1 MEKNNIEKYFALGL
15 TTILIFLMLQPII
28 SSHSSSLIPT
38 ICTQE
43 KENIV
48 IFKGISSNTVEDF
61 STSYAYKKTTQPIAL
76 IRSGTNVQLTNNTYY
91 DGHPTI
97 TSDGLGN
104 LMVNYERG
112 DQNQSMNIG
121 MRISQNGGATWDNH
135 SYYWTIPYKET
146 RPDIDYVG
154 SQRTAI
160 GSLVPDPT
168 FSDGSVATFI
178 VYPDIIDPYAEGR
191 WSCSGGD
198 LTTHNITHMTS
209 TAVGGYVGDPKPD
222 PKFKGIWAYTADF
235 GTRHTVVLCSHLPQ
249 GYRTCV
255 FPDLE
260 GDVDNISAD
269 VDISTGKMVL
279 TMDDNNDINGPG
291 ILILTSYIGTDWNW
305 WSVVNGSY
313 IKGYKN
319 PDIMAING
327 TIYIVAQKAGKIYS
341 LISNSTT
348 GSYNVKTVSD
358 QGGYPTI
365 ATNGQVIHCLAID
378 NGNLNLYK
386 LEVGKNWTFVK
397 QINTVDGTVTEGY
410 KTSDIC
416 GEGITWTDMRDDN
429 SNIYFESYIFGQKIN
444 IDNIKGGF
452 GCSVTI
458 TNIFNSQ
465 MTGIPWTISFD
476 GKIFIGQEK
485 TGTIDTLT
493 PGETGEIRS
502 GFIFGLGRAT
512 IIVKVEQ
519 AIASAKCFVIGP
531 FIFLIK

>member
-1 MEKNNIEKYFALGL
+1 MKNNMIGKCCILGL
-15 TTILIFLMLQPII
+15 TTILTLSMLQPII
-28 SSHSSSLIPT
+28 GGHLSPLTPNT
-38 ICTQE
+38 CTQE
-43 KENIV
+43 DEKIV
-48 IFKGISSNTVEDF
+48 TFKGITTETVKDYA
-61 STSYAYKKTTQPIAL
+61 TSYTYKKTTPVTESL
-76 IRSGTNVQLTNNTYY
+76 SSGINVRLTDNTNY

-97 TSDGLGN
+97 TNDGAGN

-112 DQNQSMNIG
+112 DENQSMDVG

-160 GSLVPDPT
+160 GTLVPDPT
-168 FSDGSVATFI
+168 FSDGSVATFV

-198 LTTHNITHMTS
+198 LATHNISHVTS
-209 TAVGGYVGDPKPD
+209 AAVGGFVGDPKPD
-222 PKFKGIWAYTADF
+222 PKFKGIWAFTADF

-249 GYRTCV
+249 GYLTCV
-255 FPDLE
+255 FPDLD

-269 VDISTGKMVL
+269 IDISTGKMVL
-279 TMDDNNDINGPG
+279 AMDDNNDVDGQG
-291 ILILTSYIGTDWNW
+291 ILVLTSNISTDWSW
-305 WSVVNGSY
+305 WEVVSGSY

-327 TIYIVAQKAGKIYS
+327 TIYIVAQRGGKIYS
-341 LISNSTT
+341 LISNSTS
-348 GSYNVKTVSD
+348 GSYSVKTICE

-365 ATNGQVIHCLAID
+365 TTNGEVIHCLAID

-386 LEVGKNWTFVK
+386 FEVGKNWTFVK

-429 SNIYFESYIFGQKIN
+429 SNIYFASYILGQKIS
-444 IDNIKGGF
+444 IDGIKGGF

-458 TNIFNSQ
+458 SNIFNSQ
-465 MTGIPWTISFD
+465 MTSVPWTISFE
-476 GKIFIGQEK
+476 GKVFFGQEK
-485 TGTIDTLT
+485 TGTIDSLD
-493 PGETGEIRS
+493 PGEVGEIRS
-502 GFIFGLGRAT
+502 GFMFGLGGAT
-512 IIVKVEQ
+512 IIVKVGQ
-519 AIASAKCFVIGP
+519 AVASAKCLVIGP
-531 FIFLIK
+531 FIILRK